1 MKITR
6 RRVTHKDIRG
16 ASLRKLD
23 NWAGK
28 MKLRQRWAPSQGTK
42 LGQRGRTRMAQ
53 RQNQTSSNE
62 RLIALSFVK
71 CIDPHPIPCTQCLY
85 NIIQDDGTGCTC
97 HVERETFTNGVN
109 TVTRSSGELVTHSVN
124 PGQLSYQTDLRA
136 PSFFFLVL
144 LATSAACG
152 SFPRGRKI
160 ELSVVGTFLPW
171 LPGIIATLKTQLQP
185 QALYLHIFKNC
196 NKCF

>member
-109 TVTRSSGELVTHSVN
+109 TVTRSSGKLVTHSVN
-124 PGQLSYQTDLRA
+124 PGQLSYQTDLRV
-136 PSFFFLVL
+136 PSFFFLLYFWPRLQHVEVFPGAERL
-144 LATSAACG
+144 NSLCCRHIFALAT
-152 SFPRGRKI
+152 RKH
-160 ELSVVGTFLPW
+160 SYT
-171 LPGIIATLKTQLQP
+171 
-185 QALYLHIFKNC
+185 
-196 NKCF
+196 